1 MHRVGLH
8 ASREPSLVHSSNNS
22 NNNACNTPTHFWILA
37 GGHEAAGQE
46 SCSPA
51 GGACVSSTAAPGA
64 EEQQAHCGGDG
75 RLRILGPEPLQGG
88 RVRAVASLLLGAGF
102 TVVVAEEQRLLQAAP
117 ARTWMLFA
125 LKG

>member
-1 MHRVGLH
+1 
-8 ASREPSLVHSSNNS
+8 VHSSK
-22 NNNACNTPTHFWILA
+22 NNACNTPTHFWILA
-37 GGHEAAGQE
+37 GDHEAAAGQE
-46 SCSPA
+46 SYSPA
-51 GGACVSSTAAPGA
+51 AGACVSSTAAPGT